1 MYVKRMYSFH
11 VSISATWNVSDKTLI
26 LVGRSLYTI
35 KLIRAHSQRA
45 NSINFSSIR
54 LIQSGPISTSLET
67 LDAFWYYKQLHQT
80 SFRTYSHKRYLKVL
94 NFYHQKHCFFL
105 FIYTYLILY
114 GYEDTRI
121 IFGKNFFL
129 NFHYKFNTNKYS
141 YTISSQYRPPDIFI
155 SIYKYKIKCPSI
167 AILLRINGN
176 ITVAGNVMK

>member
-1 MYVKRMYSFH
+1 MLFGTTNKYTKLALELIHIRDIWKFSIFIVK
-11 VSISATWNVSDKTLI
+11 NV
-26 LVGRSLYTI
+26 R
-35 KLIRAHSQRA
+35 
-45 NSINFSSIR
+45 
-54 LIQSGPISTSLET
+54 
-67 LDAFWYYKQLHQT
+67 
-80 SFRTYSHKRYLKVL
+80 
-94 NFYHQKHCFFL
+94 FF

-141 YTISSQYRPPDIFI
+141 YTFSSQYRPPDIFI
-155 SIYKYKIKCPSI
+155 SIYKYKIKCLSI